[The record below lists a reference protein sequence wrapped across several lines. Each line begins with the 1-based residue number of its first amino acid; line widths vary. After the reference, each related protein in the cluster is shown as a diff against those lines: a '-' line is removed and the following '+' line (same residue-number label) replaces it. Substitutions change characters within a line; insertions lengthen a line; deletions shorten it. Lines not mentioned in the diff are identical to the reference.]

1 MKRNILLIPL
11 SVLIMSLSAC
21 GGKDKP
27 DETKPTLEVIEP
39 TETEPQET

>member
-11 SVLIMSLSAC
+11 SILMLSLSAC

-39 TETEPQET
+39 TETT